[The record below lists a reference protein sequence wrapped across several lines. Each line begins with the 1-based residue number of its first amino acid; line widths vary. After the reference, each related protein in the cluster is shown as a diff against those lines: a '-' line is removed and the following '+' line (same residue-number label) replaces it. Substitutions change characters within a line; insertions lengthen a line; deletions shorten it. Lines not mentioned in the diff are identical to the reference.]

1 MTSVAPARFR
11 VVLTEDPATQ
21 ELVERQEYWPE
32 TQWTPTSALGV
43 FFCGDQTALSADGT
57 VTFLDCHVLPGTTT
71 VYPFG
76 DWTSEHVGSV
86 GRALTVDAHS
96 STGTQVL
103 SVELEEVDGRLQFAV
118 PEGTARVTS

>member
-11 VVLTEDPATQ
+11 VVLTEDPATK
-21 ELVERQEYWPE
+21 ELVERQEFWPE

-43 FFCGDQTALSADGT
+43 FFKGDQTALSADGT
-57 VTFLDCHVLPGTTT
+57 VTFLDCHVLPGTST

-86 GRALTVDAHS
+86 GRTLTVDAHGPS
-96 STGTQVL
+96 GTQVL
-103 SVELEEVDGRLQFAV
+103 SVVLEEVDGRLHFAV
-118 PEGTARVTS
+118 PAGTVRVCS